1 MMNNSSKGALL
12 SGLVY
17 PGLGQVVLKHYK
29 FGIMPILA
37 ASISLMIITV
47 SAVQQALIILEEI
60 ESASGIIDMD
70 RILDAVT
77 QASNSS
83 DSLIYNS
90 MLPLLILCWIIW
102 IVDGCR
108 IGKEMDIIEQSISQ
122 ISNNKDTYSEGTI
135 NSSCRRGPVDNRP
148 AI

>member
-1 MMNNSSKGALL
+1 MMNNTSKGALL
-12 SGLVY
+12 SVLVY

-29 FGIMPILA
+29 RGIMLILA
-37 ASISLMIITV
+37 ASISLMVITV
-47 SAVQQALIILEEI
+47 TAVQQALIILEKI

-90 MLPLLILCWIIW
+90 MLALLILCWIIW
-102 IVDGCR
+102 IVDGYR
-108 IGKEMDIIEQSISQ
+108 IGNEKYLIEQSISQ
-122 ISNNKDTYSEGTI
+122 ISNNKDTYSE
-135 NSSCRRGPVDNRP
+135 RRH
-148 AI
+148 